1 MIEVARVY
9 RFRGRHH
16 VPGLA
21 GPWGTPHSHVYTI
34 EVVARVD
41 SVRSFVLLLAD
52 HDAPSRMI
60 VDTAKIDEAW
70 ALEGLPD
77 VPVTHDLDS
86 IFGAE
91 RTTVEALAARWLV
104 ALQRHVGVVRRVVVR
119 EDDERW
125 GAAER

>member
-34 EVVARVD
+34 
-41 SVRSFVLLLAD
+41 
-52 HDAPSRMI
+52 
-60 VDTAKIDEAW
+60 
-70 ALEGLPD
+70 
-77 VPVTHDLDS
+77 
-86 IFGAE
+86 
-91 RTTVEALAARWLV
+91 
-104 ALQRHVGVVRRVVVR
+104 
-119 EDDERW
+119 DDERW